1 MSERLRELLA
11 IMARLRGPDGC
22 PWDRE
27 QTFASIAPYT
37 IEEAYEVADAIER
50 NDMPHLK
57 DELGDVLFQV
67 VFHAQIAQEAGL
79 FGFDGTRTCSE
90 RSNLCP
96 WMSPAKSRCGKT
108 SRRAN
113 VRRRRRRGPR
123 VATRRLKPAPPLRPA
138 HWTGCP

>member
-37 IEEAYEVADAIER
+37 IEESYEVADAIER

-67 VFHAQIAQEAGL
+67 VFHAQMAEEAGL
-79 FGFDGTRTCSE
+79 FRFDDVVQAISDKLIPPPSACI
-90 RSNLCP
+90 
-96 WMSPAKSRCGKT
+96 W
-108 SRRAN
+108 RAA
-113 VRRRRRRGPR
+113 VSARGRGRPDR
-123 VATRRLKPAPPLRPA
+123 VMGGHQGA
-138 HWTGCP
+138 

>member
-37 IEEAYEVADAIER
+37 IEESYEVADAIER

-67 VFHAQIAQEAGL
+67 VFHAQMAEEAPKCATIL
-79 FGFDGTRTCSE
+79 HFV
-90 RSNLCP
+90 
-96 WMSPAKSRCGKT
+96 PASRMT
-108 SRRAN
+108 MASSFFR
-113 VRRRRRRGPR
+113 
-123 VATRRLKPAPPLRPA
+123 
-138 HWTGCP
+138 